1 MAAEITLDTIIMFL
15 AFVIVVF
22 LVYKTFKLIVK
33 ASLIVSA
40 AFTFPWI
47 AQYIG
52 LPIRASIEV
61 GTMFAFAGFG
71 LFLTYEFFNFIV
83 QFFRMLLWPF
93 KKKGELNDRT

>member
-1 MAAEITLDTIIMFL
+1 MVVEITIDTVIIFL

-22 LVYKTFKLIVK
+22 LLYKTFKLLLR

-52 LPIRASIEV
+52 LPIRASMDV
-61 GTMFAFAGFG
+61 GLMFALAGFG

-83 QFFRMLLWPF
+83 QFFRILLWPF
-93 KKKGELNDRT
+93 RKKKVS